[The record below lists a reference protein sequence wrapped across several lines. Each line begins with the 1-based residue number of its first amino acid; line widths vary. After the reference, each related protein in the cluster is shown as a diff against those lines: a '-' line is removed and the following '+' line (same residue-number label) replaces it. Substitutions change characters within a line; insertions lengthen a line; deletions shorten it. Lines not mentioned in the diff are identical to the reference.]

1 MLPDNYKNRLVSLL
15 SRLRNYPGV
24 IKEYHAVIQEQ
35 LNAGIVERVE
45 EDGAGEIGEVL
56 YLAHQPAVRKDN
68 KQPK

>member
-1 MLPDNYKNRLVSLL
+1 MLPDNYKIRLVSLL

-35 LNAGIVERVE
+35 LNAGMVERVK

-56 YLAHQPAVRKDN
+56 YLAHHPVVRQDN